1 MSLGHFKSSLFFLL
15 TICFITI
22 SSLSYANE
30 EEFEYD
36 EYEAED
42 INRVCAACHGEFG
55 QGGGGGVY
63 PRLAGLPRKYLVD
76 QMKEFFERKRV
87 NIPMLPFAN
96 ERELSA
102 EDIFNITTF
111 HSQQKLGTRIPVF
124 PEGTRAI
131 IILNKSKKV
140 VQIPPYPG
148 DIKKGEISYRS
159 DCALCHGKKGQGKKN
174 TPQLVGQFSD
184 YLFTQVEHF
193 KTGARQHEDAEETFA
208 ELEADDIKNILAY
221 LATLDD

>member
-1 MSLGHFKSSLFFLL
+1 MFNGPLKFYPIYLIG
-15 TICFITI
+15 ICFISF
-22 SSLSYANE
+22 SSLSYAAE

-36 EYEAED
+36 KYEAKD

-63 PRLAGLPRKYLVD
+63 PRLAGLPRKYLVN
-76 QMKEFFERKRV
+76 QIMEFFDRKRV

-96 ERELSA
+96 ERELPP
-102 EDIFNITTF
+102 EDIFNITTYL
-111 HSQQKLGTRIPVF
+111 SQQKLSNRLPNY

-131 IILNKSKKV
+131 ILLNEGKKV

-148 DIKKGEISYRS
+148 DVKQGKTLYRS
-159 DCALCHGKKGQGKKN
+159 DCALCHGKKAQGKKN
-174 TPQLVGQFSD
+174 TPQLVGQFSG
-184 YLFTQVEHF
+184 YLLKQIETF
-193 KTGARQHEDAEETFA
+193 KDGTRRHEDAEETFG
-208 ELEADDIKNILAY
+208 ELEISDIKNILAY

>member
-1 MSLGHFKSSLFFLL
+1 MAFGRGRLHFIWLLSL
-15 TICFITI
+15 CFIVV
-22 SSLSYANE
+22 SSSTFANE

-36 EYEAED
+36 EYDAED

-63 PRLAGLPRKYLVD
+63 PRLGGLPRKYLVD
-76 QMKEFFERKRV
+76 QIKEFFDRKRV

-96 ERELSA
+96 ERELSP

-111 HSQQKLGTRIPVF
+111 LSQQKLGTRLPNF

-131 IILNKSKKV
+131 IRLNEGKRV

-148 DIKKGEISYRS
+148 DIKEGKSLYRS
-159 DCALCHGKKGQGKKN
+159 DCALCHGKKAQGKKN
-174 TPQLVGQFSD
+174 KPQLAGQFSD
-184 YLFTQVEHF
+184 YLLKQIIQF
-193 KTGARQHEDAEETFA
+193 KSGERQHEEAEETFG
-208 ELEADDIKNILAY
+208 ELEVEDVKNILAY